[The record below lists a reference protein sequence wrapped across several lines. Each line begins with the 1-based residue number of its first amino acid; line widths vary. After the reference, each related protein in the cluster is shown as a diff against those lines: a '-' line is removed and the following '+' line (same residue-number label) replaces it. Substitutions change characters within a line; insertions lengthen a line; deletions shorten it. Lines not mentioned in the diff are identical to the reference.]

1 MSGPLFQKVAQYL
14 ANEVITPALAKSKTF
29 QRAAVKT
36 HAQVEKI
43 QKQGLPDAAKEAQKA
58 TGEVGE
64 FFATLKSEII
74 GKPAKGGATKAIPKT
89 KK

>member
-43 QKQGLPDAAKEAQKA
+43 QKQ
-58 TGEVGE
+58 
-64 FFATLKSEII
+64 
-74 GKPAKGGATKAIPKT
+74 
-89 KK
+89 